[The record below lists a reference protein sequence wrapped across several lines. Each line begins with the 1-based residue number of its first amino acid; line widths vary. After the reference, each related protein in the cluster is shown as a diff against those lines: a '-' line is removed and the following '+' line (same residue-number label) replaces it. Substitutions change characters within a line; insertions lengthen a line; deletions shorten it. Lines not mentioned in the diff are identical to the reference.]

1 MALVSHVLIGRKGFI
16 QREFPDTPPEK
27 AGLMQGI
34 KPAVAPAGVLI
45 ILNAARNCSRKM
57 LARVEGQAAL
67 EILEIGKTMFKPQR
81 T

>member
-1 MALVSHVLIGRKGFI
+1 MSRIADRIDTRPEQMEGIQLAFLPAEVLDNFERYAKLL
-16 QREFPDTPPEK
+16 EEK
-27 AGLMQGI
+27 
-34 KPAVAPAGVLI
+34 
-45 ILNAARNCSRKM
+45 

>member
-1 MALVSHVLIGRKGFI
+1 
-16 QREFPDTPPEK
+16 
-27 AGLMQGI
+27 MQGI
-34 KPAVAPAGVLI
+34 KPAFAPAGVLI